1 MALTSASRSWASYAR
16 KALGASAV
24 TAVALV
30 ALAIPAS
37 AHTGT
42 PEADCVK
49 DTQHTFLKIH
59 LTRYATDKANT
70 IKVMDGT
77 DTLVPTTEFMGHFD
91 LDKTDLDGTV
101 DHNFV
106 VTVRASDDQQYSFK
120 WEKKVPACVKKEQP
134 PTQSSHPAP
143 PPPHPSSSPSSAAPT
158 TTTTVAAVGVSAN
171 LASTGA
177 SVAVPL
183 AIGALLLVG
192 GVGMLI
198 LVRRRRKV

>member
-59 LTRYATDKANT
+59 LFRYSPDNTANT

-77 DTLVPTTEFMGHFD
+77 DTLLQTTKFGATFD
-91 LDKTDLDGTV
+91 KDWTDLDGTV
-101 DHNFV
+101 DHDFT
-106 VTVRASDDQQYSFK
+106 VTVHASDDQQYSFK
-120 WEKKVPACVKKEQP
+120 WEKKVAACVKKEQP
-134 PTQSSHPAP
+134 PTQSSHPSSP
-143 PPPHPSSSPSSAAPT
+143 PPPPSSHPSSSAAPT

-177 SVAVPL
+177 SVGVPL
-183 AIGALLLVG
+183 
-192 GVGMLI
+192 
-198 LVRRRRKV
+198 